1 MFEIGDIRKQ
11 LHKENAKLTGQLWC
25 SKAVI
30 YVNNYKKETCVEKTG
45 AIKFIERQ
53 DIFVNQLYL
62 VFYSKHGNSHT
73 GKTLYAIHVN
83 LCYTSSNM
91 DKIYAKRIFSAS
103 SGDPLTIAAMT

>member
-1 MFEIGDIRKQ
+1 VFEIGDLRKQ

-62 VFYSKHGNSHT
+62 IFTQNMET
-73 GKTLYAIHVN
+73 RTLGKLCTLYTLISAILAQTWTRYMRNVSF
-83 LCYTSSNM
+83 LPPRA
-91 DKIYAKRIFSAS
+91 IR
-103 SGDPLTIAAMT
+103 